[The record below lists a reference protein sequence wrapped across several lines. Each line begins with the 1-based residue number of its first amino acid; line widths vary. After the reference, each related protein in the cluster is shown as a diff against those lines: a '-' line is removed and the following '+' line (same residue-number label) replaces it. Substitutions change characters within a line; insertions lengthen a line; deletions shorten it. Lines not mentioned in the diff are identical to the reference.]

1 MGVDLNIWSN
11 HDINWSKSLFDIVEQ
26 LEERVN
32 SKIKFYDFKE
42 KKKFGEKKLFG
53 DIEYFMYNNDLESR
67 FKSENVSLLLDYEF
81 LYSLNFHPTAIRLSP
96 IRFHTKWHK
105 WTSLVSKEY
114 LKEEDDIERW
124 DEFYD
129 NWSKS
134 HQFIKSIITLFGG
147 NEIYYINDYTYES
160 KEDLLYSGAEF
171 KSIKNELEQIG
182 KSHKLTY
189 LIKNHEEVCSMN
201 NWFFERI
208 SNKSLA
214 EFKYD
219 VIKLLNK
226 RKNHNDN
233 DPAVYQ
239 VWDRLT
245 PLLSNEIELTN
256 KILMQDEFEIIS
268 FISEVMEEVYFK
280 TNNKIFLKRLLHWEN
295 KYPNLKLQH
304 NIESLIELKHET

>member
-11 HDINWSKSLFDIVEQ
+11 HDIEWSKSLFEIVEQ

-32 SKIKFYDFKE
+32 SKVKFYDFKE
-42 KKKFGEKKLFG
+42 KKKFGEKKLFS

-67 FKSENVSLLLDYEF
+67 FKSDNVTIFLDYEF

-96 IRFHTKWHK
+96 VQFHTKWHK

-129 NWSKS
+129 NWTKS
-134 HQFIKSIITLFGG
+134 HQFIKSIIALFGG
-147 NEIYYINDYTYES
+147 DKIYYINDDTYEA

-171 KSIKNELEQIG
+171 KSIKKELDQIG
-182 KSHKLTY
+182 KSHKLEY
-189 LIKNHEEVCSMN
+189 LIRNHEEVCSMN
-201 NWFFERI
+201 NWFYEQV
-208 SNKSLA
+208 SNKSFE
-214 EFKYD
+214 EFKGD
-219 VIKLLNK
+219 VIDLLKK
-226 RKNHNDN
+226 RINLVDN

-239 VWDRLT
+239 QWDKLT
-245 PLLSNEIELTN
+245 LMLSSEIELTN
-256 KILMQDEFEIIS
+256 KILMQDEFEIVS

-280 TNNKIFLKRLLHWEN
+280 TNNQIFLKRMLHWDS

-304 NIESLIELKHET
+304 NIEPLIRIKHET

>member
-11 HDINWSKSLFDIVEQ
+11 HDIKWSKSLFDIVEQ

-53 DIEYFMYNNDLESR
+53 DIEYFMYKNDLESR
-67 FKSENVSLLLDYEF
+67 FKSDNVSLLLDYEF

-96 IRFHTKWHK
+96 IRFYTKWHK

-129 NWSKS
+129 NWIKS
-134 HQFIKSIITLFGG
+134 HQFIKSIIALFGG
-147 NEIYYINDYTYES
+147 DEIYYINDYAYES

-189 LIKNHEEVCSMN
+189 LIKNHKEVCSMN
-201 NWFFERI
+201 NWFFEQI
-208 SNKSLA
+208 SNKSLE

-226 RKNHNDN
+226 RKNLIDN
-233 DPAVYQ
+233 DPEVYQ

-280 TNNKIFLKRLLHWEN
+280 TNNKIFLKRLLYWEN

-304 NIESLIELKHET
+304 NIESLIEIKHET